1 MISVKRGSGSCHSVE
16 FKNIS
21 ASVFNILSMKNESI
35 VLKKMCHFVVS
46 VINQNALVVGYE
58 ILMNA
63 KVSVLNKM

>member
-46 VINQNALVVGYE
+46 VIN
-58 ILMNA
+58 
-63 KVSVLNKM
+63 